1 MVFGGWLESRRDEQH
16 RVVGVEA
23 VGSKN
28 KGDSL
33 TFTVFVVGPS
43 HMSYIDLFMP
53 NYAPVTSLPDAT
65 IESGFALS
73 SEYLENTGVGFKYYK
88 YEVSLGK
95 GFFYPYII
103 YGIYFS
109 KRGFPSLVH
118 EITIRRWPL
127 LTSISLL
134 L

>member
-1 MVFGGWLESRRDEQH
+1 MVFGVGVESRVDGQRGL
-16 RVVGVEA
+16 VGVEA
-23 VGSKN
+23 AGSKN

-33 TFTVFVVGPS
+33 SFTVFVVGPS
-43 HMSYIDLFMP
+43 HMSYIGLSMP
-53 NYAPVTSLPDAT
+53 NYAPVTPLPSAT
-65 IESGFALS
+65 IESGFALNS
-73 SEYLENTGVGFKYYK
+73 KYLENTGVGIEYHK

-109 KRGFPSLVH
+109 KEGFPSLIH
-118 EITIRRWPL
+118 DTTFRRWPL
-127 LTSISLL
+127 LMSTSLL

>member
-1 MVFGGWLESRRDEQH
+1 MVFSVGVEGREDGQRG
-16 RVVGVEA
+16 VVGVEA

-33 TFTVFVVGPS
+33 SFTVFVVGPS

-53 NYAPVTSLPDAT
+53 NHALVTPLPNAT
-65 IESGFALS
+65 IESGFALNS
-73 SEYLENTGVGFKYYK
+73 KYLENTGVGFKYYK

-109 KRGFPSLVH
+109 KRGFPSLIH

-127 LTSISLL
+127 LTSTSLL

>member
-1 MVFGGWLESRRDEQH
+1 MVFSVGVEEESH
-16 RVVGVEA
+16 RWYEVVGVEA

-33 TFTVFVVGPS
+33 SFTVFVVGPS

-53 NYAPVTSLPDAT
+53 NHALVTPLPNAT
-65 IESGFALS
+65 IESGFALNS
-73 SEYLENTGVGFKYYK
+73 KYLENTGVGFKYYK

-95 GFFYPYII
+95 GFFYLYII

-109 KRGFPSLVH
+109 KRDFPSLIH
-118 EITIRRWPL
+118 EIIIRRWPL
-127 LTSISLL
+127 LTSTSLL
-134 L
+134 F